1 MVRYAVRIHLP
12 DRPGA
17 LGAVASRIGAV
28 GGDIIAIDILDR
40 ADGQAMDEFIIELAG
55 EELVDCSARR
65 SSRSTGEHRHG
76 ASRRP
81 SVELTAC

>member
-17 LGAVASRIGAV
+17 PGAVARRIGAV

-55 EELVDCSARR
+55 EELVGLLR
-65 SSRSTGEHRHG
+65 SEILEVDG
-76 ASRRP
+76 ASIDTVRAVDP
-81 SVELTAC
+81 QSS